1 MKLVGRRKALKNTIS
16 YFGLS
21 LISPTLISGVLN
33 GCKIDNA
40 KKWIPKTISKSNLNY
55 IIEWIDIIIPET
67 DTPSASKAL
76 VHRFI
81 DEMIEAYLS
90 KNEVHI
96 IDSGVKY
103 LRSKIFLK
111 RDDKEKIEFVS
122 KMARDKKWN
131 PFFSLMKN
139 MTVLGYFNSELG
151 ATMAANYDKI
161 PGKYQGCIAINKYG
175 GKVWAV

>member
-21 LISPTLISGVLN
+21 LISPTLVSGVLS
-33 GCKIDNA
+33 GCKIDNTR
-40 KKWIPKTISKSNLNY
+40 KWIPKTIPKSNLNY

-81 DEMIEAYLS
+81 DEMIESFLS
-90 KNEVHI
+90 KNEIDI
-96 IDSGVKY
+96 IDSGIDY
-103 LRSKIFLK
+103 LKSKS
-111 RDDKEKIEFVS
+111 FVS
-122 KMARDKKWN
+122 KMARDKQWN

-139 MTVLGYFNSELG
+139 MTVLGYFNSEVG
-151 ATMAANYDKI
+151 ATKAANYDKI
-161 PGKYQGCIAINKYG
+161 PGKYEGCIPVNKYS
-175 GKVWAV
+175 GKVWAT